1 MESDSKLDKLIDEL
15 AYPKKNIMK
24 RCFKIAK
31 EARNAS
37 DWKGQHLGSVI
48 VYKNKILS
56 IGWNTSKETPLQ
68 KKFNKYRTFDEKVY
82 KNSEHAE
89 MRAIRTL
96 LHDYDEKDLDFSKI
110 SIYIYRDRK
119 DGSLGLAKPCPACE
133 MAIRSLGIKN
143 VFYTGENSIIHEIY
157 NKKEKE

>member
-1 MESDSKLDKLIDEL
+1 MESDSKLDKLINEL
-15 AYPKKNIMK
+15 AYPKKNTVK
-24 RCFKIAK
+24 KCFKIAK

-37 DWKGQHLGSVI
+37 DWKGPHLGSVI
-48 VYKNKILS
+48 SYKNKILS

-68 KKFNKYRTFDEKVY
+68 KKFNKYRTFDESVY

-96 LHDYDEKDLDFSKI
+96 LHDYDIKEIDFSRV
-110 SIYIYRDRK
+110 SIFIYRDK
-119 DGSLGLAKPCPACE
+119 KTGCLGLAKPCPACE

-143 VFYTGENSIIHEIY
+143 IFYTGEDSIVHEIY